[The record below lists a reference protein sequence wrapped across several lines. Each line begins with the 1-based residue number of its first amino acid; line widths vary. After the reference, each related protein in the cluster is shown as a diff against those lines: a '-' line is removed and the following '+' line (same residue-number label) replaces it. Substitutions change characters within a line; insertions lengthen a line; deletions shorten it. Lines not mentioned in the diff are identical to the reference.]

1 MAASHRQSVQYPPWM
16 LSEHLDFIRKETYL
30 KKNNLDNVLLSSKKN
45 ELKIMQKDQRKRT
58 MGVD

>member
-1 MAASHRQSVQYPPWM
+1 M

-30 KKNNLDNVLLSSKKN
+30 KKKNLDNVLLSSKKN
-45 ELKIMQKDQRKRT
+45 ELKIMQKDQRKIT

>member
-1 MAASHRQSVQYPPWM
+1 MS
-16 LSEHLDFIRKETYL
+16 SEHLDFIQKETYL
-30 KKNNLDNVLLSSKKN
+30 KKKYLDNVLLSSKKN